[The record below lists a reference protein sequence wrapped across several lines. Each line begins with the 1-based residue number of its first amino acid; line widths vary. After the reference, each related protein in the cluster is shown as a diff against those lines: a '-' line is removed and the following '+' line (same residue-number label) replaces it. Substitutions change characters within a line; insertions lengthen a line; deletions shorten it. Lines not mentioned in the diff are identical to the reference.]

1 MKTKT
6 RWPALALGM
15 LLLFALLLPG
25 LNTARAEEAAR
36 TEGEAAETFR
46 IAGKIA
52 SVGEHSIIVKTLK
65 GEVEVQIAS
74 DTEIHIPGVE
84 NPQLSDLEEGRFV
97 VVKGV
102 SSEEGMVAEEISV
115 PPRHPL
121 RSKVARFFGLL
132 KQRIIAPFLKVKK
145 HIVPEGIIITGEV
158 SSVSEGKLIVKT
170 KEGEEI
176 EVLVSPETEIRIPGA
191 ESPSLEDI
199 EEGARVMIEARKSDG
214 ELEAE
219 KIIALEAKPAIRKIV
234 QRFGL
239 AKILKLVPILRHVV
253 FGKVEAVSED
263 SIAIKS
269 WWGRAEI
276 KVTSE
281 TKVRI
286 RGNPQAS
293 VQDIE
298 PGTPVIIIGRE
309 VEGEPVARLI
319 IALGTPKILPHP

>member
-1 MKTKT
+1 MKARM

-25 LNTARAEEAAR
+25 LSTARAEEAAR
-36 TEGEAAETFR
+36 TEGEAARTFR
-46 IAGKIA
+46 IAGRIISA
-52 SVGEHSIIVKTLK
+52 GEHSIIVKTLK
-65 GEVEVQIAS
+65 GEVEVRITS

-84 NPQLSDLEEGRFV
+84 NPQLGDLGEGRFV

-102 SSEEGMVAEEISV
+102 SSEEGVVAEEISV

-132 KQRIIAPFLKVKK
+132 KQRIIAPFLKLKK
-145 HIVPEGIIITGEV
+145 RIVPEGIIITGEV
-158 SSVSEGKLIVKT
+158 SSVSQGKLIVKT

-176 EVLVSPETEIRIPGA
+176 EVLIPPEAEIRIPGA
-191 ESPSLEDI
+191 ENPSLEDI
-199 EEGARVMIEARKSDG
+199 EEGARVMIKARKSDG

-219 KIIALEAKPAIRKIV
+219 KVIALEVKPAFRKIG
-234 QRFGL
+234 R
-239 AKILKLVPILRHVV
+239 ILKLVPILRHMI

-263 SIAIKS
+263 SITIKS
-269 WWGRAEI
+269 WWGKAEI

-281 TKVRI
+281 TKVRM

-293 VQDIE
+293 VRDLE

-319 IALGTPKILPHP
+319 IALSLQTE